1 MDIRDFPPPV
11 ALTRDLVD
19 DMRDRATAGELVAE
33 YVNRDG
39 APTWVTVSCE
49 GVIANIQAEIVE
61 PDPRGPGRFRVK
73 AL

>member
-11 ALTRDLVD
+11 ELTRDLVD

-33 YVNRDG
+33 YVMRDG

-61 PDPRGPGRFRVK
+61 PDPRRPGRFRVK